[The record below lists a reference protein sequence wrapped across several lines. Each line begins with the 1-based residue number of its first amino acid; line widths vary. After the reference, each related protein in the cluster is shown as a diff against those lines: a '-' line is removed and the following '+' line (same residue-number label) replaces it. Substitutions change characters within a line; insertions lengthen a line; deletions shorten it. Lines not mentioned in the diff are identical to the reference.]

1 MRQLKHRNHVEHINK
16 VEQSWKHSN
25 GCKLFKNIEDTI
37 KRRGVVRC
45 HVNDVSILI
54 SRQIKELLS
63 RQRCTISAE

>member
-45 HVNDVSILI
+45 HNSTFAIDDSKYA
-54 SRQIKELLS
+54 KEH
-63 RQRCTISAE
+63 